1 MYKESREWR
10 GIKGFPAYEVSDV
23 GMVRRITP
31 DGHRPVKLRKKK
43 NGYVEVKSRIRRKVD
58 KPFKGYVFK
67 RRDSY

>member
-1 MYKESREWR
+1 MRL
-10 GIKGFPAYEVSDV
+10 VTSDHTDV
-23 GMVRRITP
+23 TNP